1 VAANLLQ
8 VCDHA
13 QDAFR
18 AGDLGDAEQAKAL
31 SAELQGM
38 IDVATPE
45 AARMLGPMIEA
56 ADAIGADGKDR
67 ARPALQ
73 RAEDKAYRAL
83 RRGCIR
89 AGSRAWGG

>member
-8 VCDHA
+8 VCDHV

-18 AGDLGDAEQAKAL
+18 DGDLGDAEQAKAL

-38 IDVATPE
+38 IDVATPD
-45 AARMLGPMIEA
+45 AARMLGPMIVA
-56 ADAIGADGKDR
+56 ADAIGADGRDQ

-73 RAEDKAYRAL
+73 RAENKAYRAL
-83 RRGCIR
+83 RRECIR